1 MAWFIKAFVV
11 LTLLVGMLAFRWKP
25 LTESAP
31 SRPNILIIFS
41 DDHALKAIS
50 AYGSPYIRTPNID
63 RIGREGA
70 VFQHMFCTNSI
81 CGPSRATLLTG
92 KYSHLNGYRDN
103 KERIFDAS
111 QPMFPKYLQEAGYQ
125 TAWVGKWH
133 LKANPQYFDFW
144 EVLPGQGLYYNPN
157 FIRMDG
163 KTVRKE
169 GYATNVIT
177 DDALNWLDKGRD
189 ASKPFCLVIG
199 HKAPHREW
207 QPDTTDLHAFDGQT
221 FPLPATFYDT
231 YEGRKAAQHQDMQI
245 ATPTM
250 RLGLDLKVDI
260 DTMPI
265 VKRMNPAQLRAWKAY
280 YDPLNEAFKKQ
291 NLTGKALDNW
301 KYQRYMHDYLGCILS
316 VDRNVGRVLE
326 YLDQH
331 GMTENTLIMYSSDQ
345 GFYLGEH
352 GWFDK
357 RFMYEESLHM
367 PLLVRFPGRIKP
379 GTVTNQLFVN
389 TDFAPTI
396 LQTAGVPVPAD
407 MQGRSFL
414 PLPKS
419 RQGRK
424 SVYYHYYEYPLEH
437 RVMPHFG
444 VRTER
449 YKLIYFYG
457 NGESWEFFDLRT
469 DPQEMKNGYGNPNY
483 QAVIRQLKQEL
494 KKLTLEYKDTEAAEM
509 LAKQGI

>member
-1 MAWFIKAFVV
+1 MTWFTNAF
-11 LTLLVGMLAFRWKP
+11 LGLITLLGLAAFRWFPVTKMATP
-25 LTESAP
+25 
-31 SRPNILIIFS
+31 RPNIIIIFS
-41 DDHALKAIS
+41 DDHALQAIS

-70 VFQHMFCTNSI
+70 VFQNMFCTNSI
-81 CGPSRATLLTG
+81 CAPSRATLLTG
-92 KYSHLNGYRDN
+92 KYSHSNGHRDN
-103 KERIFDAS
+103 YTTFDAS
-111 QPMFPKYLQEAGYQ
+111 QPMFPKYLQQAGYQ
-125 TAWVGKWH
+125 TAWIGKWH

-157 FIRMDG
+157 IIQMDG

-169 GYATNVIT
+169 GYVTNLIT
-177 DDALNWLDKGRD
+177 NDALNWLQNNRD
-189 ASKPFCLVIG
+189 TSKPFCLVIG

-245 ATPTM
+245 TTTM

-265 VKRMNPAQLRAWKAY
+265 IKRMNPAQLRAWKAY
-280 YDPLNEAFKKQ
+280 YDPLNQDFKSR

-301 KYQRYMHDYLGCILS
+301 KYQRYMHDYLACVLS
-316 VDRNVGRVLE
+316 VDRNVGRVLD
-326 YLDQH
+326 YLDKQ
-331 GMTENTLIMYSSDQ
+331 GMRDNTLIMYSSDQ

-357 RFMYEESLHM
+357 RFMYEESMHM
-367 PLLVRFPGRIKP
+367 PLLVRYPPRLKA

-396 LQTAGVPVPAD
+396 LQMAGLPIPAD
-407 MQGRSFL
+407 MQGKSFL
-414 PLPKS
+414 PLPKPS
-419 RQGRK
+419 EARK
-424 SVYYHYYEYPLEH
+424 AVYYHYYEYPADH
-437 RVMPHFG
+437 RVLPHFG
-444 VRTER
+444 VRTDR

-457 NGESWEFFDLRT
+457 NGEFWEFFDLKT
-469 DPQEMKNGYGNPNY
+469 DPNELKNDYANPKN
-483 QAVIRQLKQEL
+483 QAIISQLKKEL
-494 KKLTLEYKDTEAAEM
+494 KKQTLAYKDTEADDM
-509 LAKQGI
+509 LAKEGL